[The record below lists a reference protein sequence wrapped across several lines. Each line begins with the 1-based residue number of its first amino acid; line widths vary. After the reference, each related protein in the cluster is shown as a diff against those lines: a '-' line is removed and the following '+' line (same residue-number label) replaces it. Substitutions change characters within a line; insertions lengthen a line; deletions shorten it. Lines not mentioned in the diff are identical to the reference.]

1 MKYRFGKSYWRTVE
15 EGSERE
21 WLLGNGIGG
30 FSNCTVVGNLVRT
43 QSSYLVA
50 SLNPP
55 VDRINILSKI
65 KELLIVDGRQ
75 YNLDCQTYEDYKN
88 QGYKYLESFEFAVV
102 PTYTYQID
110 DVRVKK
116 TIAIERKK
124 NTVVI
129 DYFIENGNSVTTFDA
144 RPVFACRDFG
154 SFIENSEELNFKTDV
169 NKRDATVINCNDKR
183 YTVKFYTTQ
192 GELVKRNE
200 EYDDAK
206 IYLMDIKNGYYKSDI
221 GYTPFDVK
229 LTVQP
234 GEVVHFYMKC
244 TIEDVDYKTAE
255 EIIKDNIDRADMLI
269 NKMPYQDKYIK
280 RLALSAD
287 TFIVDRRSTNLKTIL
302 ALASPRDSFSSTNNF
317 DGSNWDGE
325 KAEFAGYPW
334 FSDWGRD
341 TMIVLQG
348 LTLCTRRYEDNK
360 EILESFSRY
369 IKNGLI
375 PNMFPNTYGDS
386 PIYNT
391 VDASMWYFYSVDK
404 YLEYTGQDEDYEF
417 IKDKIYDTLKQ
428 IINAYMQGTDFSIKM
443 DNDGLIHAGSGYDQV
458 TWMDVRVG
466 NWVVTP
472 RHGKPVEINALWY
485 NALKVMEKLA
495 IRFGDEAAEYTE
507 LAKKVKKSFNE
518 KFWNEQNQCLYDVV
532 DENDDKIRPNQIWAV
547 SLPYSMLDKEKAS
560 KIVQTVYKH
569 LYTCYGMRTLSYMDK
584 NFKGSYKGDLAKRDE
599 AYHMGTVWPF
609 LLGGFITAYCKVNDY
624 SKEAVSRAREM
635 CETCFDHLEDGCLN
649 AISEV
654 FDGMD
659 TCTGNGCYNQA
670 WSVGEL
676 LRAYIEDVVMH
687 EDK

>member
-1 MKYRFGKSYWRTVE
+1 MKYRFGKGYWRTVE

-55 VDRINILSKI
+55 VDRVNILSKI
-65 KELLIVDGRQ
+65 KEVFVIDGRQ
-75 YNLDCQTYEDYKN
+75 FNIDCQTYEDYKN
-88 QGYKYLESFEFAVV
+88 QGCKYLESFEFDVV
-102 PTYTYQID
+102 PRYTYQVD

-116 TIAIERKK
+116 TIAIEREK

-129 DYFIENGNSVTTFDA
+129 DYYIENGNNTATFQA

-154 SFIENSEELNFKTDV
+154 SFIENSEELKFETDV
-169 NKRDATVINCNDKR
+169 RKRDATVVNCNDTR

-192 GELVKRNE
+192 GELVKRDVDDQF
-200 EYDDAK
+200 DDAK

-221 GYTPFDVK
+221 GYVPFDVK
-229 LTVQP
+229 LVMQP

-244 TIEDVDYKTAE
+244 TIEDVDNKTAE
-255 EIIKDNIDRADMLI
+255 EIIKENVDRANELIDR
-269 NKMPYQDKYIK
+269 MPYSDKYIK

-287 TFIVDRRSTNLKTIL
+287 TFIVNRKSTNLKTIL
-302 ALASPRDSFSSTNNF
+302 
-317 DGSNWDGE
+317 
-325 KAEFAGYPW
+325 AGYPW

-341 TMIVLQG
+341 TMIALQG
-348 LTLCTRRYEDNK
+348 LTLCTKRFEDSR

-369 IKNGLI
+369 LKNGLI
-375 PNMFPNTYGDS
+375 PNMFPSTDADE

-404 YLEYTGQDEDYEF
+404 YLNYTGNPQDYEF
-417 IKDKIYDTLKQ
+417 IKTKIYGTLKE
-428 IINAYMQGTDFSIKM
+428 IIKAYMNGTDFSIKM
-443 DNDGLIHAGSGYDQV
+443 DEDCLIHAGSGYDQV

-466 NWVVTP
+466 KWVATP

-495 IRFGDEAAEYTE
+495 TKFGEDATIYVETAE
-507 LAKKVKKSFNE
+507 KVKESFNN
-518 KFWNEQNQCLYDVV
+518 KFWNEDTECLYDVV
-532 DENDDKIRPNQIWAV
+532 DDYDDKIRPNQIWAI
-547 SLPYSMLDKEKAS
+547 SLPYTMIDKDKAK

-599 AYHMGTVWPF
+599 AYHMGTAWPF
-609 LLGGFITAYCKVNDY
+609 LLGGFITAYCKVNDH
-624 SKEAVSRAREM
+624 SKQAVQRAREM
-635 CETCFDHLEDGCLN
+635 CEACFDHLEDGCLN

-676 LRAYIEDVVMH
+676 LRAYVEDVVMH
-687 EDK
+687 EGLND